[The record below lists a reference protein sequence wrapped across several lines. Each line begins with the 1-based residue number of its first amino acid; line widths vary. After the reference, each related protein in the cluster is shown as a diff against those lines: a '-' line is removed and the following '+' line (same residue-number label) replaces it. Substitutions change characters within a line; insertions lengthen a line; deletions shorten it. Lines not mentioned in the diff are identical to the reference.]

1 MKKIALIIFIVLLVA
16 SGVSLYKY
24 IEFNKNFVSS
34 NAVFVKSDSLTYL
47 SFKLPGKLQ
56 KVYVNEGDDVKKG
69 ELLAKLDTKSLEIQ
83 RNELK
88 ANINALSKKIEA
100 TILQK
105 EKLVKD
111 INENINLIKTQ
122 IKKSEKL
129 IEAKSYA
136 INAKKYQLKKLENDY
151 KRFSKL
157 FKEKKISRE
166 KYEKIKTAFFA
177 LNDEIKADEKT
188 LESML
193 EDKNALFIKLK
204 LAQNNKKEINRLSFL
219 ISSMKS
225 QEKSLKEKL
234 ALIEE
239 NLKDSYIYA
248 PFSGSIAKKFAKTHE
263 VVNAGQKILSIVN
276 LKDLYVLN
284 LLEETKMK
292 GIKPGCKV
300 KIHIDALD
308 KDFDGVVDKIL
319 PASVATFALVPR
331 DISSGEFTKL
341 AQRFYVR
348 IKFKDTP
355 KGVKVGMSGEVQI
368 ARCNLNEL
376 PSSQVPSSKHME
388 LPSGQVP
395 SSK

>member
-1 MKKIALIIFIVLLVA
+1 MKKIALIIFIVLLVV
-16 SGVSLYKY
+16 SGVGLYKY

-34 NAVFVKSDSLTYL
+34 NAVFVKSDLLTFL
-47 SFKLPGKLQ
+47 SFKLPGKIE
-56 KVYVNEGDDVKKG
+56 KVYVNEGDEVKKG

-105 EKLVKD
+105 EKLTFD

-204 LAQNNKKEINRLSFL
+204 LAKNSKKEINRLSFL

-292 GIKPGCKV
+292 GIKLGCKV

-319 PASVATFALVPR
+319 PVSVATFALVPR

-348 IKFKDTP
+348 IKFKEVP

-368 ARCNLNEL
+368 AKCNL
-376 PSSQVPSSKHME
+376 H
-388 LPSGQVP
+388 
-395 SSK
+395 

>member
-47 SFKLPGKLQ
+47 SFKLPGKIE

-219 ISSMKS
+219 IGSMKS

-348 IKFKDTP
+348 IKFKDIP